1 MWCYLL
7 ILLKLKTVKI
17 IGQSSY
23 LGRSNSLRIF
33 KLYLP
38 IDLFNRIKLMSKFY
52 RVSISK
58 MMIELLERGYLEI
71 LKTNTKGE

>member
-1 MWCYLL
+1 MVLSS
-7 ILLKLKTVKI
+7 LKTVKT

-23 LGRSNSLRIF
+23 LERRNSLRIF

-38 IDLFNRIKLMSKFY
+38 IDLFDRIKLMSKFY

-58 MMIELLERGYLEI
+58 MMIELLEIGYLEI
-71 LKTNTKGE
+71 LKTNTNTKGE